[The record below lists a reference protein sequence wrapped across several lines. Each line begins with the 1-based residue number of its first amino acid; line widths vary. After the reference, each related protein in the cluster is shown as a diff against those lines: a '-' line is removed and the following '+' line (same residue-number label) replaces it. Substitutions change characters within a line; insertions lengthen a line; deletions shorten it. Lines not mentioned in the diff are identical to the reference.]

1 MISIS
6 SSELN
11 YLVFRYLHESG
22 FTHSA
27 FAFGYEAGIDKTI
40 IDVNMVPPG
49 ALVTFIQ
56 KGIQYLELEANLSG
70 VRILFCI
77 QSDADMDEDFSF
89 IQPLDLI
96 TKDPYE
102 LHSIVKAKK
111 ENQRQNKHE
120 SNKITNDLIQ
130 DNAREHV
137 QELEKEK
144 KERENE
150 QGVEKMKLD
159 KEREQEKC
167 EQKELQ
173 HQDQNHAENH
183 EDKTTVENLESKA
196 RGGPEPMEI
205 SQSSISLHNEIPS
218 SDVKIL
224 EGHTSEV
231 WTHLFLLVHGI
242 HLVLFSHPGE
252 YNDFIRK
259 THSFSGATYAGS
271 GDSTAR
277 IWKIPDGPCNSCM
290 HDEPVN
296 VVVLRHFK
304 GRTNEKSKDVTTL
317 DWNADG
323 TLLATGSYDGQ
334 ARIWTKDGELK
345 STLNKHKGPI
355 FSLKWNKKGDYLLS
369 GSVDK
374 TAIVWDIKTGEWK
387 QQFEFHS
394 APTLDVDWRNSVSF
408 ATCSTDNMIYVCKVG
423 ENRPIKTFA
432 GHQGEVNAIKWD
444 PSGTLLASCSDDHTA
459 KIWSLKQD
467 KLIHDLKEH
476 VKEIYTIRWSPAGSG
491 SSSPNQQLTL
501 ASASFDS
508 TVKLWDV
515 ELGKVLYSLN
525 GHRDPVYSI
534 AFSPNGEYLASGSM
548 DKCMH
553 IWSVKEGKIVKTYA
567 GNGGIF
573 EISWNKDGDKV
584 AACFS
589 NNIVTVLDFRM

>member
-70 VRILFCI
+70 
-77 QSDADMDEDFSF
+77 SDADMDEDFSF

-231 WTHLFLLVHGI
+231 FACAWNPSGSLLA
-242 HLVLFSHPGE
+242 S
-252 YNDFIRK
+252 
-259 THSFSGATYAGS
+259 GS

>member
-1 MISIS
+1 MIPITSV
-6 SSELN
+6 ELN
-11 YLVFRYLHESG
+11 YIVFRYLHESG

-27 FAFGYEAGIDKTI
+27 FTFGYEAGIDKTT
-40 IDVNMVPPG
+40 IDGNLVPPG

-56 KGIQYLELEANLSG
+56 KGIQYIELEANLSG
-70 VRILFCI
+70 DLKLIGV
-77 QSDADMDEDFSF
+77 QSDVDTDEDFSYL
-89 IQPLDLI
+89 QPLDLI

-102 LHSIVKAKK
+102 LHNIVKAKK
-111 ENQRQNKHE
+111 ENLRQNKSE
-120 SNKITNDLIQ
+120 ANNKVNDFSQ
-130 DNAREHV
+130 DAAKEHA
-137 QELEKEK
+137 LEKDKER

-150 QGVEKMKLD
+150 HEIDKTKLEKQ
-159 KEREQEKC
+159 REQEKG
-167 EQKELQ
+167 EYKEIQ
-173 HQDQNHAENH
+173 HPDQNDAEKH
-183 EDKTTVENLESKA
+183 EDKIIAENIENGTC
-196 RGGPEPMEI
+196 GGPEPMEI
-205 SQSSISLHNEIPS
+205 SQSCIIPPS
-218 SDVKIL
+218 DIPTCDVKVL

-231 WTHLFLLVHGI
+231 FACAWNSSGSLLA
-242 HLVLFSHPGE
+242 S
-252 YNDFIRK
+252 
-259 THSFSGATYAGS
+259 GS

-277 IWKIPDGPCNSCM
+277 IWKIAEGPFNTSVLN
-290 HDEPVN
+290 EPVK

-317 DWNADG
+317 DWNGDG

-334 ARIWTKDGELK
+334 ARIWSRDGELR

-394 APTLDVDWRNSVSF
+394 APTLDVDWRNNVSF
-408 ATCSTDNMIYVCKVG
+408 ATCSTDNMIYVCKIG
-423 ENRPIKTFA
+423 ENRPIKTFS

-444 PSGTLLASCSDDHTA
+444 PTGSLLASCSDDHTA

-467 KLIHDLKEH
+467 RFLHDLKEH
-476 VKEIYTIRWSPAGSG
+476 VKEIYTIRWSPCGPCTNN
-491 SSSPNQQLTL
+491 PNQSLVL

-525 GHRDPVYSI
+525 GHRDPVYSV

-553 IWSVKEGKIVKTYA
+553 IWSVKEGKLVKTYT

-573 EISWNKDGDKV
+573 EVSWNKDGDKV

-589 NNIVTVLDFRM
+589 NNIVCVLDFRM